1 MHNELAPDQ
10 ELNGELF
17 CKGPVQI
24 VDGNHKT
31 VHSWF
36 FPEFKIIEDIHTR
49 LEILSRGSLV
59 GALISHFMFETVH
72 PFHEGNGR
80 VGCFLFSMCL
90 SEPLSP
96 AVALTLSSSIN
107 QNVLKC
113 YKAFQTVEHLL
124 NHSDCT
130 SFVIFLLKT
139 LLAGQQEFAN
149 LIEQHP

>member
-1 MHNELAPDQ
+1 
-10 ELNGELF
+10 
-17 CKGPVQI
+17 
-24 VDGNHKT
+24 
-31 VHSWF
+31 
-36 FPEFKIIEDIHTR
+36 
-49 LEILSRGSLV
+49 
-59 GALISHFMFETVH
+59 MFETVH

-149 LIEQHP
+149 LIEQHPCTVNQIGIYLF

>member
-1 MHNELAPDQ
+1 METTRLFILGSF
-10 ELNGELF
+10 LNSKLLRIF
-17 CKGPVQI
+17 
-24 VDGNHKT
+24 
-31 VHSWF
+31 
-36 FPEFKIIEDIHTR
+36 TR

-149 LIEQHP
+149 LIEQHPCTVNQIGIYLF